1 MNFENQI
8 NKMYKLSKK
17 NQRTMNVKF
26 YGARLMIE
34 INTIILLY
42 NALQQTQNGQM
53 VRRVG
58 GVNQK

>member
-17 NQRTMNVKF
+17 NQRPMNVKF